1 MPNNNQFSFAISLS
15 VLNHLGRN
23 LYRSVATVLGEAI
36 SNSWDANAENVHIYI
51 DKGRNSFCIKDDG
64 DGMTAD
70 DFQSK
75 FLKIGYSKRKEGN
88 NSPDKNRPY
97 IGRKGIGKLALLSC
111 SEKIT
116 IVSRVKGAKN
126 YIGGVI
132 DNSGLDDAITEDLTP
147 EEYPLGEWSLD
158 TFGKYT
164 NGHIKGTIIYFENFN
179 DGIKNNLEFLRKT
192 IALYFRFSLLD
203 QNFNIYIDDEKI
215 SHDCLM
221 DLVLKTEF
229 LWEINDI
236 NDPFIQLLK
245 EKDVLKENTQISIP
259 KNMSILG
266 FIASV
271 EKPRNLSIIFTGE
284 RVSVDLFVNGRVRE
298 KDILNRIPTA
308 RLPENYIYGQIHFD
322 DLEDVEK
329 DRFTSGRENIVAD
342 DPKYKSLLDIL
353 RKEVINK
360 VIEEWDEWRR
370 KHREEGDSENPR
382 IPKKERKAVELYNEV
397 SKEYSLPEK
406 SENKQKVDGWVNDL
420 SADAT
425 LNFTSYAD
433 CFTSE
438 NLIREYIKEKNIS
451 LSDKVNESVQDCRKK
466 ERENMK
472 KGNISI
478 DIRRENNDLNY
489 LDMNYLAKLVDPQ
502 CGLQSGL
509 TNDAKQYKP
518 IRDALMHSAL
528 LTEEA
533 KMKLT
538 TVFDNIKK
546 RIKTLLSGE

>member
-51 DKGRNSFCIKDDG
+51 DKGRNSFCLKDDG

-70 DFQSK
+70 DFQNK

-116 IVSRVKGAKN
+116 IISKVKGAD

-132 DNSGLDDAITEDLTP
+132 DNSGLDDAINEDLTP
-147 EEYPLGEWSLD
+147 EKYPLGEWSSD
-158 TFGKYT
+158 TFRKYT
-164 NGHIKGTIIYFENFN
+164 GDHIKGTIIYFENFN
-179 DGIKNNLEFLRKT
+179 DGIKNSLEFLRKT

-215 SHDCLM
+215 SHDCLN
-221 DLVLKTEF
+221 DLASKTEF

-236 NDPFIQLLK
+236 HDPFIQLLK
-245 EKDVLKENTQISIP
+245 EKDSLKENTQICI
-259 KNMSILG
+259 NMSILG

-271 EKPRNLSIIFTGE
+271 EKPRNLKIISTSE
-284 RVSVDLFVNGRVRE
+284 RASVNLFVNGRVRE
-298 KDILNRIPTA
+298 KNILNRIPTA
-308 RLPENYIYGQIHFD
+308 RLPENYIYGQIHFNDLD
-322 DLEDVEK
+322 DKE

-342 DPKYKSLLDIL
+342 DPKYESLLDIL
-353 RKEVINK
+353 RTEVIKK
-360 VIEEWDEWRR
+360 VIEKWDEWRR
-370 KHREEGDSENPR
+370 NHKEEGDSENPR

-397 SKEYSLPEK
+397 SKEYSQPEE

-420 SADAT
+420 SADAR
-425 LNFTSYAD
+425 LSFTSYAE

-438 NLIREYIKEKNIS
+438 NLIREYIKGENIS
-451 LSDKVNESVQDCRKK
+451 LTDDANKNVQKWREIESK
-466 ERENMK
+466 NMK
-472 KGNISI
+472 DGNISI
-478 DIRRENNDLNY
+478 DLRRGNNDLSY
-489 LDMNYLAKLVDPQ
+489 LDMNDLAKLIDPQ
-502 CGLQSGL
+502 CGFQSGL

-518 IRDALMHSAL
+518 IRDALMHSAR

>member
-1 MPNNNQFSFAISLS
+1 M
-15 VLNHLGRN
+15 
-23 LYRSVATVLGEAI
+23 
-36 SNSWDANAENVHIYI
+36 
-51 DKGRNSFCIKDDG
+51 
-64 DGMTAD
+64 
-70 DFQSK
+70 
-75 FLKIGYSKRKEGN
+75 
-88 NSPDKNRPY
+88 
-97 IGRKGIGKLALLSC
+97 
-111 SEKIT
+111 
-116 IVSRVKGAKN
+116 
-126 YIGGVI
+126 
-132 DNSGLDDAITEDLTP
+132 TP
-147 EEYPLGEWSLD
+147 EEYPLGELSLD
-158 TFGKYT
+158 TFRKYT
-164 NGHIKGTIIYFENFN
+164 NNHIKGTIIYFENFN
-179 DGIKNNLEFLRKT
+179 DGIKNSLEFLRKT

-229 LWEINDI
+229 LWEINNI

-259 KNMSILG
+259 INMSILG

-271 EKPRNLSIIFTGE
+271 EKPRNLKIISTGE

-308 RLPENYIYGQIHFD
+308 RLPENYIYGQIHFNDLD
-322 DLEDVEK
+322 DEK

-370 KHREEGDSENPR
+370 KHREEGDLENPR
-382 IPKKERKAVELYNEV
+382 ISKKERKAEELYNEI

-438 NLIREYIKEKNIS
+438 NLIRKYIKEKNIS
-451 LSDKVNESVQDCRKK
+451 LTDDANKIIKGFRKK
-466 ERENMK
+466 ESDNK
-472 KGNISI
+472 QDGDISI
-478 DIRRENNDLNY
+478 EIRRENNDLSF
-489 LDMNYLAKLVDPQ
+489 LDMNPLAELVDPQ
-502 CGLQSGL
+502 CGL

-518 IRDALMHSAL
+518 IRNALMHSAL

-533 KMKLT
+533 KRKLT
-538 TVFDNIKK
+538 TVFDNIKGK
-546 RIKTLLSGE
+546 IKTLLSERMIV

>member
-70 DFQSK
+70 DFQNK

-116 IVSRVKGAKN
+116 IISKVKGAN

-132 DNSGLDDAITEDLTP
+132 DNSGLDDAINEDLTP
-147 EEYPLGEWSLD
+147 EEYPLGEWSSD
-158 TFGKYT
+158 TFRKYT
-164 NGHIKGTIIYFENFN
+164 GDHIKGTIIYFENFS
-179 DGIKNNLEFLRKT
+179 DGIKNNLKFLRKT

-203 QNFNIYIDDEKI
+203 QSFNIYIDNEKI
-215 SHDCLM
+215 SHDCLN
-221 DLVLKTEF
+221 VLASKTEF

-245 EKDVLKENTQISIP
+245 EKDSLKENTKICI
-259 KNMSILG
+259 NMSISG

-271 EKPRNLSIIFTGE
+271 EKPRNLKINSNGE

-308 RLPENYIYGQIHFD
+308 RLPENYIYGQIHFNDLD
-322 DLEDVEK
+322 DEK
-329 DRFTSGRENIVAD
+329 DRFTSGRENMVAD
-342 DPKYKSLLDIL
+342 DPKYESLLNIL
-353 RKEVINK
+353 RTEVINK

-370 KHREEGDSENPR
+370 NHKKEGDSENSG
-382 IPKKERKAVELYNEV
+382 ISKKERKAVELYNEV
-397 SKEYSLPEK
+397 SKEYSLPEE
-406 SENKQKVDGWVNDL
+406 SENKQKVDGWVNGL

-425 LNFTSYAD
+425 LNFTSYAE

-438 NLIREYIKEKNIS
+438 NLIREYIKGENIS
-451 LSDKVNESVQDCRKK
+451 LTDKENKIIQDLRKK
-466 ERENMK
+466 ENDNMQ

-478 DIRRENNDLNY
+478 DLRRGNNDLSY
-489 LDMNYLAKLVDPQ
+489 LDMNDLAKLVDPQ
-502 CGLQSGL
+502 RSIQIGL